1 METLKLANDDLK
13 YFSICI
19 GWGAIEDTDILTAF
33 CFNQSFFKK
42 KIEPNQLSRAVS
54 LIKYGLPVSSEKL
67 PD

>member
-1 METLKLANDDLK
+1 MERRKMANDDLGN
-13 YFSICI
+13 FSIWI

-42 KIEPNQLSRAVS
+42 KIQPDKEPLGGRGV
-54 LIKYGLPVSSEKL
+54 KYGVPVSSEKL

>member
-1 METLKLANDDLK
+1 MERRKIGSDDLEN
-13 YFSICI
+13 FSIWF

-42 KIEPNQLSRAVS
+42 KIQPDKKPFGDRRV
-54 LIKYGLPVSSEKL
+54 KYGVPVSSGKL

>member
-1 METLKLANDDLK
+1 MERRKTGNDDLEN
-13 YFSICI
+13 FSIWF

-42 KIEPNQLSRAVS
+42 KIQADEKPLRDHQV
-54 LIKYGLPVSSEKL
+54 KYGVPVSSGKL